1 MHDATSHVATPRS
14 SVVQGVHRQ
23 ASLHPGVYGVAEDTT
38 GERVLDGA
46 EVELALV
53 DPVPSDVGKPELVD
67 VIRGD
72 VAPDQ
77 VVVDRGSGALTVLT
91 ALLAEDRPP
100 LVVPT
105 DLPRCSLAH
114 HLASD
119 GGFICEES
127 VAERRVVA
135 TGIPSAASSLT
146 SGGGTSRL
154 RGKSLFPGR
163 FAWER

>member
-1 MHDATSHVATPRS
+1 MSRYCA
-14 SVVQGVHRQ
+14 VQGVHRQ
-23 ASLHPGVYGVAEDTT
+23 ASLPPGVYGVAEDTT

-53 DPVPSDVGKPELVD
+53 GPVLSDVGEPELVD
-67 VIRGD
+67 VIGGE

-77 VVVDRGSGALTVLT
+77 VVVDRRSGVLTVLA
-91 ALLAEDRPP
+91 ALLAEGQPP

-135 TGIPSAASSLT
+135 VGVEQGV
-146 SGGGTSRL
+146 GGVGLGELGLGDLLVPPAVVGLAREL
-154 RGKSLFPGR
+154 
-163 FAWER
+163 